1 MTERQKFLEIYWE
14 RYPAAQPGWIDVD
27 EFLKTNAA
35 AAVVCGRIRHKEGE
49 SWSLSS
55 AGKEIEILLKKD
67 ARWMSPLRVEGDP
80 SAPTVQS
87 VLKDHDLVA
96 LELTGIGN
104 NSWIVSRCALLAPA
118 LSPKPARPAI
128 DVNRSRLWMEFID
141 FVRLFF
147 RERGFIEALTP
158 TLVPSP
164 GTEPFLDA
172 FETDVIFEGERKGT
186 YYLPTSPE
194 FHLKKMLAAGWTK
207 IFEIKTCFRN
217 GEAGAHHQLEFQMLE
232 WYRAYSTLDAIADDV
247 EGLINALVRRFY
259 NDAGELVL
267 ERTTISE
274 LFSRA
279 FPGFVLKP
287 ETTREELADLA
298 EKNDVRILESDTWDE
313 IFFRLFLEKIEPG
326 LGKDAPVLVRD
337 YPPSQAALS
346 RIGCNGFADRFEI
359 YWRGL
364 EIANAFH
371 ELNDPEENVERFQR
385 DAEVKKTLGKPAFP
399 VDEELV
405 DSLRFGMPPSGG
417 IALGLDRLFMA
428 LMQVDSIEETRA
440 FPFKNHYYRRGPG

>member
-1 MTERQKFLEIYWE
+1 MTDRQKFLEIYWE
-14 RYPAAQPGWIDVD
+14 RYPAAQPGWLDVS
-27 EFLKTNAA
+27 EFSSINDTGAI
-35 AAVVCGRIRHKEGE
+35 VCGRLRQKTGE
-49 SWSLSS
+49 SWCLSS
-55 AGKEIEILLKKD
+55 GGKEIEILLNKE
-67 ARWMSPLRVEGDP
+67 AQWMPLSGREVDQGVP
-80 SAPTVQS
+80 AVHL
-87 VLKDHDLVA
+87 VLIENDLVVVK
-96 LELTGIGN
+96 LLKNDTGAWTA
-104 NSWIVSRCALLAPA
+104 SECALLAPA
-118 LSPKPARPAI
+118 LTSKPARPVIEVA
-128 DVNRSRLWMEFID
+128 RSQEWMEFLD
-141 FVRLFF
+141 VVRSFF
-147 RERGFIEALTP
+147 RERGFIEVLTP

-172 FETDVIFEGERKGT
+172 FETDVIFDGNRRGKF
-186 YYLPTSPE
+186 YLPTSPE
-194 FHLKKMLAAGWTK
+194 FHLKKMLSAGWTK

-247 EGLINALVRRFY
+247 EGLIQALGNRFRHFR
-259 NDAGELVL
+259 DGVGSLTL
-267 ERTTISE
+267 ERTTVSE

-279 FPGFVLKP
+279 FPGFLLKP
-287 ETTREELADLA
+287 ETSREELAALA
-298 EKNDVRILESDTWDE
+298 ENEGVRILASDTWDE

-326 LGKDAPVLVRD
+326 LGAKTPVLVRD

-346 RIGCNGFADRFEI
+346 RIGKNGFADRFEI

-371 ELNDPEENVERFQR
+371 ELNDPDENIERFNQ
-385 DAEVKKTLGKPAFP
+385 DTETKKKIGKPTFP

-428 LMQVDSIEETRA
+428 LFQIDSIEETRA
-440 FPFKNHYYRRGPG
+440 FPFTGPC